1 MPYPDRYDRTTD
13 FARDQQLGIGIRGS
27 AVNAEL
33 SRLASVTN
41 QVNTFLRRF
50 TTTDGKLKLDQA
62 VRLNDVIT
70 EELFNGTGAQTVFV
84 FAQPIDATVDLVRV
98 FVGGVRTDPISY
110 NDTTFT
116 MAVAPIAGTDNVQ
129 ALIYTNLAGVLDRML
144 SVVQDEGANLIGYD
158 DPEGRYVANTVGPAL
173 TEVMRDLDDL
183 IIALGDLSQYVLT
196 NGTRELTGQWELN
209 ERSTVTI
216 APAVAVGSFRINA
229 LPLDGDL
236 TTVADGSNPPIVFE
250 WDDNSIVTPGNTP
263 VTIGLTIAA
272 SAANFVTAM
281 ANAPVAVKATES
293 NAGAYRLVALTNEI
307 PYAAGNIPIVNT
319 SPSIS
324 NVTGMVG
331 GVDGSFS
338 AAYKTYFRVRN
349 SPRSIR
355 DGDVVVHEQLADLQ
369 ASIVAIITVFLRTDG
384 SNQMVAPL
392 DFGGYKAVALAAGTD
407 PTDGVNK
414 AQLDAAVAAST
425 LDSLAPDGLK
435 DSVARGTLTGPLTL
449 GELAIDIADADQV
462 TSPGTV
468 IKHTITGVPRPSS
481 LDQVTNKKYVDDA
494 ISAALTSINLSGVGI
509 DGTGLGAPIA
519 AIVGG
524 IYEFVALTITVAQA
538 ALAGPVEIFS
548 EGDITINAGALMLV
562 SDYTIKLRAGGNITI
577 LGDINCR
584 GLDVRCVGNLTL
596 GGTISANRGFPTLAD
611 QQRDWDSVCAFRF
624 KCGGNLNDGGS
635 VLDARDI
642 FGYVAGDAIINGA
655 WTSLWTAK
663 ITGVNLDGLDW
674 PYFPFGP
681 TAPRTAGAG
690 GGQHGASDAVGGSGG
705 TGGGHG
711 GSFNG
716 GGFGASD
723 PYRGTARL
731 SLLDIKLLRGGSS
744 GGCGTS
750 GASGYAGGRISL
762 YVAGDAVCTG
772 AVLSSVGGATGGG
785 GGNDPGG
792 GGAGVVRAV
801 VGKTLTDG
809 SFTADGGNGAFSR
822 GGGGG
827 GGGSLLAA
835 DTFAGVQ
842 AQTVNSAGFIGG
854 LTGTI
859 ETAVIPTVDIVAL
872 ALTGIFDV

>member
-1 MPYPDRYDRTTD
+1 MARPPYLLRHTSYRQAESAGQPISTS
-13 FARDQQLGIGIRGS
+13 QLD
-27 AVNAEL
+27 AEFNDGYE
-33 SRLASVTN
+33 VTN
-41 QVNTFLRRF
+41 QINRLMRGITDATGKLINISAQLAQSLVGSTRF
-50 TTTDGKLKLDQA
+50 TPTVAT
-62 VRLNDVIT
+62 
-70 EELFNGTGAQTVFV
+70 TVF
-84 FAQPIDATVDLVRV
+84 
-98 FVGGVRTDPISY
+98 
-110 NDTTFT
+110 
-116 MAVAPIAGTDNVQ
+116 
-129 ALIYTNLAGVLDRML
+129 
-144 SVVQDEGANLIGYD
+144 
-158 DPEGRYVANTVGPAL
+158 
-173 TEVMRDLDDL
+173 
-183 IIALGDLSQYVLT
+183 
-196 NGTRELTGQWELN
+196 
-209 ERSTVTI
+209 
-216 APAVAVGSFRINA
+216 
-229 LPLDGDL
+229 L
-236 TTVADGSNPPIVFE
+236 TTVTWDASFSVGNVQVIANGVIIDTATYAVADNGGFLEVTVAVSVDVGWVFISAYSQGAGIATMLASTAPGDGASQVGIEDVDALYISTNVEGALAEIATSFNALLTTLGTLNKIWTNDGVTVAGGPAANHFQMGNKRVIDMADAINAQDAVTLQQLLSITQNLATLLGQFIRADGNVPWTQNQSVG
-250 WDDNSIVTPGNTP
+250 GNRLTDLAAP
-263 VTIGLTIAA
+263 VNAGDAVNKTYADAVAA
-272 SAANFVTAM
+272 SAA
-281 ANAPVAVKATES
+281 
-293 NAGAYRLVALTNEI
+293 ALCLALN
-307 PYAAGNIPIVNT
+307 GLKT
-319 SPSIS
+319 SP
-324 NVTGMVG
+324 T
-331 GVDGSFS
+331 
-338 AAYKTYFRVRN
+338 
-349 SPRSIR
+349 
-355 DGDVVVHEQLADLQ
+355 
-369 ASIVAIITVFLRTDG
+369 
-384 SNQMVAPL
+384 
-392 DFGGYKAVALAAGTD
+392 
-407 PTDGVNK
+407 
-414 AQLDAAVAAST
+414 
-425 LDSLAPDGLK
+425 
-435 DSVARGTLTGPLTL
+435 RGTLTGPVTL
-449 GELAIDIADADQV
+449 GQLASAVADVDQ
-462 TSPGTV
+462 TTTPGAV
-468 IKHTITGVPRPSS
+468 IVHTLTGVPRPSA

-494 ISAALTSINLSGVGI
+494 ISAALSDSNLSGVGI
-509 DGTGLGAPIA
+509 DGTGLGVPVAS
-519 AIVGG
+519 IVGG
-524 IYEFVALTITVAQA
+524 VYEFVVLTITVAQPTLVA
-538 ALAGPVEIFS
+538 PVEIFS
-548 EGDITINAGALMLV
+548 EGDITINAGVNMLA

-596 GGTISANRGFPTLAD
+596 GGTISANRGFPTLGD
-611 QQRDWDSVCAFRF
+611 QQNDWDSVCAFRF
-624 KCGGNLNDGGS
+624 KCGGNLNDGGAI
-635 VLDARDI
+635 LDARDI
-642 FGYVAGDAIINGA
+642 FGYVAGDAVISGA

-663 ITGVNLDGLDW
+663 ITGANLDGLSW

-681 TAPRTAGAG
+681 AAPRTAGAG